1 MPLDAMNAFQTFIQ
15 ATMEHLDRITIPI
28 AIYYGEKD
36 DALYAQSAKMI
47 HQHVHS
53 SRKQK
58 KGFENSKH
66 LMTLG
71 RDQEVITKEIINF
84 LQI

>member
-15 ATMEHLDRITIPI
+15 ETMQPLDKITIPI
-28 AIYYGEKD
+28 AIYYGDRD
-36 DALYAQSAKMI
+36 DAWYTKSAEMI
-47 HQHVHS
+47 YQHVQS
-53 SRKQK
+53 SIKRK

-71 RDQEVITKEIINF
+71 RDQDAIIKEMMDF

>member
-15 ATMEHLDRITIPI
+15 ATMEQLDRIIIPI

-36 DALYAQSAKMI
+36 DALYAQSAEMI
-47 HQHVHS
+47 YQHVHS
-53 SRKQK
+53 PRKQK

-71 RDQEVITKEIINF
+71 RDHEAIIKEMIEF